1 LKSNAKQMKKSFLT
15 ATGEAI
21 ALTTRSMSAMG
32 DECPAFLKKEDHF
45 RLRFISATSACNLAC
60 SVDLMETEK
69 MMLP

>member
-1 LKSNAKQMKKSFLT
+1 MKKSFST
-15 ATGEAI
+15 STDDS
-21 ALTTRSMSAMG
+21 THNPV
-32 DECPAFLKKEDHF
+32 DERYEDERPAFLKEDHF